1 VAVKTLGDGAL
12 WPMVVLLNLELT
24 TDGEFVPPGTYLRV
38 PKTIPLGG
46 AE

>member
-1 VAVKTLGDGAL
+1 VKTLGDGGL

-38 PKTIPLGG
+38 PKTIPLEG

>member
-1 VAVKTLGDGAL
+1 
-12 WPMVVLLNLELT
+12 MVVLLNLELT

-38 PKTIPLGG
+38 PKAIPLGG

>member
-1 VAVKTLGDGAL
+1 VAAKTLGDGEL

-24 TDGEFVPPGTYLRV
+24 RDGEFVPPGTYLRI
-38 PKTIPLGG
+38 PKTIPLEG